1 MGGLI
6 KFKFK
11 SFSSP
16 TWDELAVFC
25 SKLNI
30 YEPCFFSTS
39 GTISGYGSSAGSFG
53 VMVNR
58 GVWQSVTLL
67 GSDIAKIEFQVSGD
81 AVTRKTQLAVWQNS
95 EQEI

>member
-6 KFKFK
+6 KFKFQ

-30 YEPCFFSTS
+30 HEPCFFSTS

-58 GVWQSVTLL
+58 DVWKSVTLL
-67 GSDIAKIEFQVSGD
+67 GSDIARIDFQVSGD
-81 AVTRKTQLAVWQNS
+81 TVTKKTKIGVWQYS

>member
-6 KFKFK
+6 KFKFQ

-30 YEPCFFSTS
+30 HEPCFFSTS

-58 GVWQSVTLL
+58 DVWKSVTLL
-67 GSDIAKIEFQVSGD
+67 GSDIARIDFQVSGD
-81 AVTRKTQLAVWQNS
+81 AVTKKTQLAVWQYS

>member
-6 KFKFK
+6 KLKFQ

-30 YEPCFFSTS
+30 HEPCFFSTS

-58 GVWQSVTLL
+58 DVWKSVTLL
-67 GSDIAKIEFQVSGD
+67 GSDIARIDFQVSGD
-81 AVTRKTQLAVWQNS
+81 TVTKKTKIGVWQYS